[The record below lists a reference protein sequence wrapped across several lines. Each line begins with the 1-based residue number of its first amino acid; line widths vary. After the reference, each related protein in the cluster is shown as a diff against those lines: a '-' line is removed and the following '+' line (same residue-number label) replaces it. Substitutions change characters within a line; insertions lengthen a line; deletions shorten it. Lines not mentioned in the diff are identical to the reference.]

1 MDWDPSR
8 EYDSQT
14 FSEDYNLHGASGRSF
29 DHPSVTRD
37 DQFLRG
43 VLSNLNRDD
52 QEEGGEAEE
61 GREGGEGDSGDASSI
76 DDADLDLIVDIV
88 DGKTPVQ
95 GQPPSRLQQRPL
107 VHQPDENSVNSIMR
121 YLLDGSQDQEEF
133 LDSPHFDPAR
143 QYYPAGAGQGGSHRL
158 SDQQSAIMTENVY
171 ENNYTERSGSTPK
184 RQFRGLVR
192 WIVGKPTPWCKGLL
206 IRPIILLFLLSMTYS
221 STAGYQEYTQ
231 GITYD

>member
-43 VLSNLNRDD
+43 VLNNLNGDD
-52 QEEGGEAEE
+52 QEEGGEAGGVGEEE
-61 GREGGEGDSGDASSI
+61 GEVDTGDGSSI

-95 GQPPSRLQQRPL
+95 GQPPSRNQQRVL

-133 LDSPHFDPAR
+133 QDSPHFDPTR
-143 QYYPAGAGQGGSHRL
+143 QYYPAGAGLGGSHRL
-158 SDQQSAIMTENVY
+158 SDQQSAVMMDNVY
-171 ENNYTERSGSTPK
+171 ENNHTERSGSTPR
-184 RQFRGLVR
+184 RQFRGMVC
-192 WIVGKPTPWCKGLL
+192 WIVRELMPLHNGFDLC
-206 IRPIILLFLLSMTYS
+206 S
-221 STAGYQEYTQ
+221 S
-231 GITYD
+231 